1 MLETVAFT
9 GALSGLGAI
18 IKVADESKRVE
29 MTNNLIELQ
38 KKIVGIQAEFGEMQ
52 QKLSDL
58 QQKNRELT
66 DSVASRT
73 PFEYRFNMLWKKK
86 EGGGYTGPFCP
97 ICKANGKE
105 ALLRQAPGY
114 DTTKD
119 WYHVACSVFHQRTS
133 GRPNTPIIYQI
144 LKSDLPEGW

>member
-1 MLETVAFT
+1 MLEIAAFT
-9 GALSGLGAI
+9 GALSSLRAL
-18 IKVADESKRVE
+18 IKVADESRNVE
-29 MTNNLIELQ
+29 MTNNLIELRQ
-38 KKIVGIQAEFGEMQ
+38 KIIGMQADFGEMQ
-52 QKLSDL
+52 QKLFEL
-58 QQKNRELT
+58 QKNRELT
-66 DSVASRT
+66 DSVAFRT
-73 PFEYRFNMLWKKK
+73 PFQYRFNMLWKKK

-105 ALLRQAPGY
+105 ALLRLAPGC

-133 GRPNTPIIYQI
+133 GRPNTPVIYQI